1 MTTSLMYLGLS
12 VVVMGRI
19 DAVIPDPLEKRLRVA
34 VAQRFGGKKGD
45 LTRGLVEAIELWTQS
60 DGATK
65 VGKKLSKTVRDPRS
79 PSSVKENAVTALAKL
94 GPGGVELLAEIGG
107 DHSVPEA
114 VRSQALKA
122 IDFSQ
127 RR

>member
-1 MTTSLMYLGLS
+1 MA
-12 VVVMGRI
+12 RI
-19 DAVIPDPLEKRLRVA
+19 DAIIPDVLAKRLRVT

-45 LTRGLVEAIELWTQS
+45 LSKGLAEAIEMWVQS
-60 DGATK
+60 DEASK
-65 VGKKLSKTVRDPRS
+65 LAKKLAKNVRDPKT
-79 PSSVKENAVTALAKL
+79 PSSVKEDAVTALAKTGAVGL
-94 GPGGVELLAEIGG
+94 ELLAEIGA

-122 IDFSQ
+122 IDFPH